1 MKNLI
6 LIVAL
11 STVNLLFGQQTE
23 GLKIVREGK
32 MSMERRIP
40 SKTDDSLAKNNLN
53 DILKQNTIGGSSI
66 LGTANP
72 YHSEVQINVNRLQN
86 NVNTFNNNL
95 YNRMPMQ
102 GQGIQF
108 NKRK

>member
-23 GLKIVREGK
+23 GLKIVKEGK

-40 SKTDDSLAKNNLN
+40 SKTGDSLAK
-53 DILKQNTIGGSSI
+53 
-66 LGTANP
+66 
-72 YHSEVQINVNRLQN
+72 
-86 NVNTFNNNL
+86 
-95 YNRMPMQ
+95 
-102 GQGIQF
+102 
-108 NKRK
+108 